1 MKPFNLFL
9 VLAGILSVLISC
21 SKDDNMFLDSPEGNL
36 RVSIHV
42 GKDGLAVYSVLC
54 REMPVIENSPLGII
68 REDGD
73 YYDGLKLDSVS
84 EILTIRDDYSLLHGK
99 KKEAHYTANRR
110 VFHLSNTPGGQMDVI
125 FQVSDD
131 GLAFCYSFPGTSDA
145 KKNITSE
152 KTGFNFIEGTTSWI

>member
-73 YYDGLKLDSVS
+73 FYSGMKLDSVS
-84 EILTIRDDYSLLHGK
+84 GVMPVQESYSLLYGK
-99 KKEAHYTANRR
+99 TKEARYEANRR
-110 VFHLSNTPGGQMDVI
+110 VFHLSNASGEHMDVI

-131 GLAFCYSFPGTSDA
+131 GVAFCYSFPENSD
-145 KKNITSE
+145 TCLLY
-152 KTGFNFIEGTTSWI
+152 